1 MKLAPTFAALALAAG
16 LATANASFATE
27 LATEPH
33 VFPVTA
39 KHRVHLEFPVGEL
52 RVIPSDEARVR
63 FDLRVRCKGRSDDRC
78 EELANR
84 LVLESDDTGGTLH
97 LKLEKYPKWHTKGLT
112 VIGELHVPRALAVDV
127 EMGVGELDIEGLE
140 GDLDVNLGVG
150 EADIRVPRMR
160 ANHVSVEAG
169 VGEASI
175 RGGGTNTRTSG
186 FVGSHATWTGGE
198 GRASVRL
205 HVGVGE
211 AAVRLD

>member
-97 LKLEKYPKWHTKGLT
+97 LKLEKHPKWHTKGLT

-127 EMGVGELDIEGLE
+127 EMGVGELDIEGLDIDADAVAQLLAVDE
-140 GDLDVNLGVG
+140 EALKGELPQVEEHLARFGDTL
-150 EADIRVPRMR
+150 P
-160 ANHVSVEAG
+160 
-169 VGEASI
+169 
-175 RGGGTNTRTSG
+175 
-186 FVGSHATWTGGE
+186 
-198 GRASVRL
+198 
-205 HVGVGE
+205 
-211 AAVRLD
+211 AAVREQFDALKARLGA